1 MNRDEGRQRLRE
13 AQMLR
18 GKRRET
24 LGARQ
29 EKHDSEHKED
39 TSWLHWEAQITIKM
53 IKYNKHIQVGEGKT
67 WTTEL
72 KADFQDGLRWV
83 HVRLVVA
90 CFECQMPFIRRHLQD
105 RPVSS
110 GPLFSENEISLVWTV
125 SRLRKPQWFIEKWW
139 KFKLVQYL
147 YVNTAKHVGALHR
160 WFVVQNKC
168 WWLKRIFDWMMC
180 WPAFLYIVC
189 VCVCVCWLVWPLL
202 GEESLRMLPWKQH
215 DRFIGF
221 FSIHCN
227 AEETQSS
234 GKPPSKKWGS
244 VAI

>member
-1 MNRDEGRQRLRE
+1 MGARTARCGMFWMPNAIYSAPSPRQASVLRSPIFRKCDFSSVNSVKAKKTTMVYWKVMKIQIGTVLICE
-13 AQMLR
+13 YGKARRSPSPLVCCSEQMLMI
-18 GKRRET
+18 ET
-24 LGARQ
+24 
-29 EKHDSEHKED
+29 
-39 TSWLHWEAQITIKM
+39 
-53 IKYNKHIQVGEGKT
+53 N
-67 WTTEL
+67 
-72 KADFQDGLRWV
+72 
-83 HVRLVVA
+83 
-90 CFECQMPFIRRHLQD
+90 
-105 RPVSS
+105 
-110 GPLFSENEISLVWTV
+110 
-125 SRLRKPQWFIEKWW
+125 
-139 KFKLVQYL
+139 
-147 YVNTAKHVGALHR
+147 
-160 WFVVQNKC
+160 
-168 WWLKRIFDWMMC
+168 FDWMMC